1 MFLCDVI
8 RHNGSIRHKSRDLRP
23 AGKVRDLV
31 DPIFKRDQISRHK
44 FLTGA
49 GEFVPVMNLEE
60 FPQTFIRIETDAI
73 PIGNSDQHQVEK
85 LFQAT

>member
-8 RHNGSIRHKSRDLRP
+8 RHNGSTRHKSRDLRP
-23 AGKVRDLV
+23 AGKVQDLV
-31 DPIFKRDQISRHK
+31 DPIFKCDQISRHE